1 MKTEDEGGINE
12 IKGKQKHNKETRKT
26 GVYFYVVYLLLKKPD
41 LRSIIYCDKWADTGY
56 QQTETNCF

>member
-1 MKTEDEGGINE
+1 VGLAMKTEDEGGINE

-41 LRSIIYCDKWADTGY
+41 LRSIIYCDK
-56 QQTETNCF
+56 